1 MTTLRITAT
10 GMCCAVGYSTAA
22 AVPAIRAGMDHFRE
36 TQFVDQQGK
45 PLIGAQLYGI
55 DQWGTSRMGWMFRR
69 VLTECLANENHANA
83 LNNMALILI
92 VPEPERPGATENW
105 SDEIY
110 QGCTAQ
116 YDFHPC
122 SCVVP
127 SGKVGLASALAMA
140 SDFLTTGQVRRVLIA
155 GVDSFFSSAAITHYL
170 GQQRLLTGDNSDGF
184 IPGEAAGAITVT
196 LNENPDD
203 DGLIICGIGQ
213 GNEEAHILQDEL
225 PNRGTGLNKAIRRAV
240 TDSGSP
246 LTETLFHISAVSH
259 ESFYFRE
266 TELAVLRSLEHKVAD
281 YPHLMLTASTG
292 EVGAA
297 SGPLMLAYLASVM
310 PRPDGPGRKGLIHL
324 SDDYGHRAAAIVQ
337 WRDSHTSDYPE
348 N

>member
-1 MTTLRITAT
+1 M
-10 GMCCAVGYSTAA
+10 
-22 AVPAIRAGMDHFRE
+22 
-36 TQFVDQQGK
+36 
-45 PLIGAQLYGI
+45 
-55 DQWGTSRMGWMFRR
+55 
-69 VLTECLANENHANA
+69 
-83 LNNMALILI
+83 
-92 VPEPERPGATENW
+92 
-105 SDEIY
+105 
-110 QGCTAQ
+110 
-116 YDFHPC
+116 
-122 SCVVP
+122 
-127 SGKVGLASALAMA
+127 
-140 SDFLTTGQVRRVLIA
+140 
-155 GVDSFFSSAAITHYL
+155 
-170 GQQRLLTGDNSDGF
+170 
-184 IPGEAAGAITVT
+184 
-196 LNENPDD
+196 
-203 DGLIICGIGQ
+203 IICGIGQ

-337 WRDSHTSDYPE
+337 WQSHFSDYPE